1 MRCMWD
7 VEPDQAGCWVV
18 EKAPNACGV
27 ERCGSEAAASSES
40 DVHRHAGYARIR
52 RWRGSE
58 DVWGCGMGGPSSPPG
73 RHPHASARV
82 WVFVECLV
90 NRHVSHP
97 FHTHT
102 LRINYIAGLQR
113 RRKYTQPGNAIANPL
128 YFDTQRETALLG
140 IPPLSFVVALG
151 SRYWLG
157 RAERGRDHA
166 SLAAHL

>member
-1 MRCMWD
+1 MLNRIKRGVGWSRRPPMHVGSRDAGARRPRVLNPMCIGMPDTHAYAGGVGRKMCGAAGWEAQARLRAGILMR
-7 VEPDQAGCWVV
+7 PPASGC
-18 EKAPNACGV
+18 
-27 ERCGSEAAASSES
+27 SS
-40 DVHRHAGYARIR
+40 
-52 RWRGSE
+52 
-58 DVWGCGMGGPSSPPG
+58 
-73 RHPHASARV
+73 
-82 WVFVECLV
+82 ECLV
-90 NRHVSHP
+90 IRHVSHP

-113 RRKYTQPGNAIANPL
+113 RRKYTQPGNAIENPL

>member
-1 MRCMWD
+1 MIKRGVGWSRRPPMHVGSRD
-7 VEPDQAGCWVV
+7 AGARRPRVLNPMCI
-18 EKAPNACGV
+18 GL
-27 ERCGSEAAASSES
+27 
-40 DVHRHAGYARIR
+40 HRHAGYARIR